1 MKLKIYISLFAVA
14 VSVLLMSC
22 GEGTVEVGPQTYTP
36 KIVIEGYLQPGHVVE
51 VLITRNIPLNTQ
63 IDPSAVILSEANVVI
78 TDVRANKEYKLT
90 FNPESLRFRY
100 EGNDLVVENDKSYKL
115 TVNAVVD
122 GKQLSATSTTHV
134 PKQGFNI
141 LRDESLLGTMKYRE
155 TDNEGNVKKF
165 KIVFDTSPG
174 TTYYAISNIALDA
187 SLDSFVYDNPY
198 FDMEREDLEEDIDQF
213 KYQMRWIQNAN
224 PNGGKRD
231 FEVDWLDLWFYS
243 NYRMIV
249 YAGDE
254 NFRLFVQTYGNVTEF
269 DGNLHEPRFNI
280 SGDGI
285 GIFGS
290 YIADTVYVKVE
301 K

>member
-1 MKLKIYISLFAVA
+1 MKLKIYLNLIAAAF
-14 VSVLLMSC
+14 SVIIMSC

-36 KIVIEGYLQPGHVVE
+36 KIVIEGYLQPGYDIE

-63 IDPSAVILSEANVVI
+63 IDPSSVILSDADVVI
-78 TDVRANKEYKLT
+78 TDLQTNKDYALT
-90 FNPESLRFRY
+90 YNPASGKFRY
-100 EGNDLVVENDKSYKL
+100 TGTDLVIDYDKSYKL
-115 TVNAVVD
+115 TVNAVID
-122 GKQLSATSTTHV
+122 GKQLSAASATRV
-134 PKQGFNI
+134 PKEGFSI
-141 LRDESLLGTMKYRE
+141 LRNESLLGTMKYRE
-155 TDNEGNVKKF
+155 ADNEGNVKKF
-165 KIVFDTSPG
+165 KIVFNTSAG

-187 SLDSFVYDNPY
+187 SLETFVYDNPY
-198 FDMEREDLEEDIDQF
+198 FDMDREDLEDDMAQF

-231 FEVDWLDLWFYS
+231 FEIDWLDLWFYS
-243 NYRMIV
+243 SYRLIV

-280 SGDGI
+280 TGDGI

-301 K
+301 Q